1 MKPKILFAFGVLS
14 ATLFA
19 AGEGD
24 LTNDVDTIIG
34 SIGSWY
40 HSDMVKL
47 SFRRISEIPGMTKDR
62 MSSLLIEQAMA
73 RVDSTNQV
81 EQCARSRII
90 AALANYGN
98 ANAIP
103 FLENVLAHGNEQDQF
118 SAFSAYLKLV
128 GTNGCDVAFF
138 ASMPDF
144 MTRMDSGSRRALYL
158 TWTDRL
164 RTGQVSETNRVVLT
178 AFLQGNVNH
187 EEVGAGALD
196 EALCLCD
203 STYATNAVR
212 RSRLIRLIPSGRVCP
227 LDLPRLRQEL
237 ERLNTPQNP

>member
-1 MKPKILFAFGVLS
+1 MKPKMLFAFGVLS

-47 SFRRISEIPGMTKDR
+47 SFSRISEIPGMTKDR
-62 MSSLLIEQAMA
+62 MSSLLVTQAMS
-73 RVDSTNQV
+73 RISSTN
-81 EQCARSRII
+81 EIDCCIRRRILR
-90 AALANYGN
+90 ALRDYGN
-98 ANAIP
+98 EDSLV
-103 FLENVLAHGNEQDQF
+103 FLEQVLREGSRDDQLDTIG
-118 SAFSAYLKLV
+118 SYLKLC
-128 GTNGCDVAFF
+128 GNGGQDIRFFSSMTN
-138 ASMPDF
+138 F
-144 MTRMDSGSRRALYL
+144 MTRIEPEIRQSIYLSCSR
-158 TWTDRL
+158 RL
-164 RTGQVSETNRVVLT
+164 RTGLVSETNRVVLT

>member
-1 MKPKILFAFGVLS
+1 MKICLTVILM
-14 ATLFA
+14 A
-19 AGEGD
+19 AGVIAQAD
-24 LTNDVDTIIG
+24 NALTNDIAHVFERVG
-34 SIGSWY
+34 KWY
-40 HSDMVKL
+40 HADMVDSQFKVL
-47 SFRRISEIPGMTKDR
+47 AAKPGMTKDR

-118 SAFSAYLKLV
+118 SAFSAYLKLI

-144 MTRMDSGSRRALYL
+144 MTRMDSETRRALYL

-178 AFLQGNVNH
+178 AFLLGNVNH